1 MDDLAGA
8 EGQLR
13 EREAALQE
21 VKAMYDGAVGEKQRL
36 TGNIF
41 ETIFYYLQNSIFRHE
56 IYWK

>member
-21 VKAMYDGAVGEKQRL
+21 VKGVSKSFLLCYTL
-36 TGNIF
+36 
-41 ETIFYYLQNSIFRHE
+41 S
-56 IYWK
+56 

>member
-21 VKAMYDGAVGEKQRL
+21 VKAMYDAAVGEKQRL
-36 TGNIF
+36 TGNFISCLLKSF
-41 ETIFYYLQNSIFRHE
+41 
-56 IYWK
+56 